1 MREILVE
8 SEPAA
13 TMSEPSLAAID
24 SALDNLAAAVPKL
37 KRIILAACVACVL
50 ADRQVTVAE
59 AELLRA
65 VADSLGC
72 PMPPLLSGTSS

>member
-1 MREILVE
+1 VRERFPE

-13 TMSEPSLAAID
+13 QGAEPSLVAID
-24 SALDNLAAAVPKL
+24 GALDELAAVVPNL
-37 KRIILAACVACVL
+37 KRGVVAACIACVL

-72 PMPPLLSGTSS
+72 PVPPLLPSASN